1 MKKIVL
7 KNESCIGCGACVGID
22 AEHFEFS
29 DEGYSVVKSQ
39 ENLDSP
45 ALADA
50 IDACPV
56 AIISVED
63 VNEETNEASSTC
75 QKESVSEECHCGH
88 ECNCENE
95 ECECSCEDGDIA
107 NEEA

>member
-39 ENLDSP
+39 ENLDST

-63 VNEETNEASSTC
+63 VNEDTNVAN
-75 QKESVSEECHCGH
+75 QKECSSEECHCGH
-88 ECNCENE
+88 ECSCEDE
-95 ECECSCEDGDIA
+95 ECNCSCEDEDIIDEVA
-107 NEEA
+107 